1 MAIQVTPEAEILH
14 EATQI
19 LLQHMAP
26 SKVVRFW
33 ASWHRGGD
41 SYLAWRDDMFAHES
55 VDSLYAK
62 IVAFQENSFPE
73 KQT

>member
-1 MAIQVTPEAEILH
+1 MTIQVTPEADVLR

-33 ASWHRGGD
+33 ASWQRGRD
-41 SYLAWRDDMFAHES
+41 NYLAWRDETFAQES
-55 VDSLYAK
+55 VDSLYGK
-62 IVAFQENSFPE
+62 IVAFQEQTFPE
-73 KQT
+73 V